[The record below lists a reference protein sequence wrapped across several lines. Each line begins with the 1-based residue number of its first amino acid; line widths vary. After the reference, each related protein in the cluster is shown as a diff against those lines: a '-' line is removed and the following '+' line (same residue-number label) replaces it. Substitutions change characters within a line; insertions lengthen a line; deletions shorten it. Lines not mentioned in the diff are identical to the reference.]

1 MAAIY
6 SKSFFTMKQ
15 LKVQSFNFESF
26 KFITIT
32 YGSLR
37 YNKKTNG
44 SSRTKL
50 ILSYSRSLVESDQ
63 LRWDVRK
70 RAMDAIESLGRRVT
84 VGDLASKAGLQ
95 LSEAQIALQSLATD
109 TNGFLE
115 VSDEGDVL
123 YVFPEGYRSNLAAK
137 SFRIKVEPLLEK
149 AKMAA
154 EYLVRVSFGTT
165 LIASIVI
172 VYTAIIAIALSRGD
186 DDISFPDIG
195 LNNKGRRTTS
205 YDSGLFWCWD
215 PNYHRR
221 RRIHKD
227 GVRMNFFGSVFSFVF
242 GDADPNQGIDEERW
256 KLIGQYILSNGGVVV
271 AEELAPF
278 LDLKNPN
285 YMDDESY
292 ILPVLLQF
300 DGQPEVDKEGNILYR
315 FPSLQRTAARQWS
328 GRKEFVGK
336 IWPNWDGQV
345 EKYLKEIKWQFS
357 KASVSQAALVVGLGV
372 LNLLGVIIL
381 GTMLRSMTVSPSS
394 FISSVSKLFPL
405 LQIYAGSFFTIP
417 FVRWLLV
424 RKRNSEIEKRNQAR
438 EQYAQALERP
448 DFSLR
453 RKLLSARDMAQ
464 RTFIGQNRI
473 VYSTNKDLY
482 EQDYDAQQW
491 EQGFGIGH
499 QVMRCAPASITEASK
514 LQMDQLLCHFV
525 YSICLGKEFIHPKY
539 NRF

>member
-6 SKSFFTMKQ
+6 STSFFIVKQ
-15 LKVQSFNFESF
+15 LKIQSFNSETF
-26 KFITIT
+26 KFITKT

-37 YNKKTNG
+37 YNKKTHG
-44 SSRTKL
+44 SLRKKL
-50 ILSYSRSLVESDQ
+50 ILSCSRRLVESDQ
-63 LRWDVRK
+63 LRWDVPK

-84 VGDLASKAGLQ
+84 VGDVASKAGLQ
-95 LSEAQIALQSLATD
+95 LSEAQIALQALATD

-123 YVFPEGYRSNLAAK
+123 YVFPENSRTNLAAK
-137 SFRIKVEPLLEK
+137 SLRMKVEPLLEK

-172 VYTAIIAIALSRGD
+172 VYTTIIAIALSRGD

-195 LNNKGRRTTS
+195 LNNKGRRATS
-205 YDSGLFWCWD
+205 YDSGLFWYWD
-215 PNYHRR
+215 PNNHRR
-221 RRIHKD
+221 QQIHED
-227 GVRMNFFGSVFSFVF
+227 GVRMNFFESVFSFVF
-242 GDADPNQGIDEERW
+242 GDGDPNQGIDEERW
-256 KLIGQYILSNGGVVV
+256 KLIGQHILSNGGVVI

-278 LDLKNPN
+278 LDLMNPN
-285 YMDDESY
+285 YMDNESY

-328 GRKEFVGK
+328 GRKEYVGK

-345 EKYLKEIKWQFS
+345 EKYLKEIKWKFS
-357 KASVSQAALVVGLGV
+357 KASVSQAALVVGLGA

-381 GTMLRSMTVSPSS
+381 GTMLKSMTVSPSS
-394 FISSVSKLFPL
+394 LISSVSKLFPL

-417 FVRWLLV
+417 FVRWFLV
-424 RKRNSEIEKRNQAR
+424 QKRNSAIEKRNRAR
-438 EQYAQALERP
+438 EQYAQALVRP

-453 RKLLSARDMAQ
+453 WKLLSARDMAQ
-464 RTFIGQNRI
+464 RTFIGEDRI
-473 VYSTNKDLY
+473 VYSTSKDLY

-491 EQGFGIGH
+491 EQRFGELISF
-499 QVMRCAPASITEASK
+499 Q
-514 LQMDQLLCHFV
+514 
-525 YSICLGKEFIHPKY
+525 
-539 NRF
+539 